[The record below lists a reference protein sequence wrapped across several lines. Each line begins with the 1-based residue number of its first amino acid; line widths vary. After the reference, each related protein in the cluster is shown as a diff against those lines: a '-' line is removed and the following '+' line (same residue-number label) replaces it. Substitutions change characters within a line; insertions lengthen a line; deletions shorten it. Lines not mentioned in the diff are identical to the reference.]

1 MIDDLVDDSKTKNNM
16 DLTYNSI
23 SGMNVDP
30 TVYLKEVITKNGKKD
45 SQFNADVK
53 IYLLTTLVI
62 IIVIYGIL
70 FAILGGGSQ
79 GQGLGASGS
88 GSGSSSA
95 GSVGLKFFEVML
107 WSVFIMLI
115 ILNGFQYFFNVN
127 LTTRFINF
135 FTEKP
140 KLEIT
145 MDVPEDEPV
154 QELKIKREV
163 FNIPDNTYTYDDAKA
178 VCAAYGAD
186 LATYDQIET
195 AYKEGGEWCNYGWS
209 DKQMALFPTQKATWD
224 KLQKIKGHEHDC
236 GRPGINGGFIDNK
249 NIQFGVNCYGYKPLI
264 TAAETDKMQH
274 APIYPQSMS
283 DIEHQKRVD
292 YWKKR
297 IPEILLS
304 PFNRSS
310 WSII

>member
-1 MIDDLVDDSKTKNNM
+1 M

-30 TVYLKEVITKNGKKD
+30 TVYLKEVTAKNGKQY
-45 SQFNADVK
+45 SELRADTKV
-53 IYLLTTLVI
+53 YLLITLVVV
-62 IIVIYGIL
+62 IVIYGIL

-79 GQGLGASGS
+79 SQGQDASGS
-88 GSGSSSA
+88 FSYI
-95 GSVGLKFFEVML
+95 GLKFFEVML
-107 WSVFIMLI
+107 WSVFIILI

-135 FTEKP
+135 FTENP

-154 QELKIKREV
+154 QEMKIKKEV
-163 FNIPDNTYTYDDAKA
+163 FNIPDNVYTYDNAKA
-178 VCAAYGAD
+178 ICQAYGAE
-186 LATYDQIET
+186 LANYDQVEN
-195 AYKEGGEWCNYGWS
+195 AYKAGGEWCNYGWS
-209 DKQMALFPTQKATWD
+209 DKQMALFPTQKKTWD

-264 TAAETDKMQH
+264 TAAETDRMQYS
-274 APIYPQSMS
+274 AIFPQSMK
-283 DIEHQKRVD
+283 DIEHQKLVD

>member
-1 MIDDLVDDSKTKNNM
+1 M

-30 TVYLKEVITKNGKKD
+30 TVYLKEVMTKNGKQQNE
-45 SQFNADVK
+45 SQMSVDTK
-53 IYLLTTLVI
+53 IYLLITLVI
-62 IIVIYGIL
+62 VIIIYGIF
-70 FAILGGGSQ
+70 FAFLGGGSQ
-79 GQGLGASGS
+79 SQGGQGET
-88 GSGSSSA
+88 SSVGNA
-95 GSVGLKFFEVML
+95 GLKFFEVML
-107 WSVFIMLI
+107 WSIFIVLI

-135 FTEKP
+135 FTDKP
-140 KLEIT
+140 KLEIV

-178 VCAAYGAD
+178 VCAAYGAQ
-186 LATYDQIET
+186 LASYDQIEN
-195 AYKEGGEWCNYGWS
+195 AYKSGGEWCNYGWS
-209 DKQMALFPTQKATWD
+209 DKQMALFPTQKETWD

-274 APIYPQSMS
+274 APIFPQSMS

-297 IPEILLS
+297 IPEIMLS
-304 PFNRSS
+304 PFSRST

>member
-1 MIDDLVDDSKTKNNM
+1 M

-45 SQFNADVK
+45 SQLNADTK

-79 GQGLGASGS
+79 GQASGS
-88 GSGSSSA
+88 GSGSGSGSA
-95 GSVGLKFFEVML
+95 GSAGLKFFEVML

-186 LATYDQIET
+186 LANYDQIET
-195 AYKEGGEWCNYGWS
+195 AQKEGGEWCNYGWS

-249 NIQFGVNCYGYKPLI
+249 NVQFGVNCYGYKPVI

-274 APIYPQSMS
+274 APIFPQSMS

-297 IPEILLS
+297 IPEIMLS
-304 PFNRSS
+304 PFSRST

>member
-1 MIDDLVDDSKTKNNM
+1 M

-30 TVYLKEVITKNGKKD
+30 TVYLKEVITKNGKQQNE
-45 SQFNADVK
+45 SQMNVDTK
-53 IYLLTTLVI
+53 IYLLITLVVVI
-62 IIVIYGIL
+62 IIYGIF
-70 FAILGGGSQ
+70 FAFLGGASQ
-79 GQGLGASGS
+79 GQGQGQGET
-88 GSGSSSA
+88 SSIGNA
-95 GSVGLKFFEVML
+95 GLKFFEVML
-107 WSVFIMLI
+107 WSIFIVLI
-115 ILNGFQYFFNVN
+115 ILNGFQYFFDVN

-135 FTEKP
+135 FTDKP
-140 KLEIT
+140 KLEIV
-145 MDVPEDEPV
+145 MDVPQDEPV

-178 VCAAYGAD
+178 VCAAYGAQ
-186 LATYDQIET
+186 LASYDQIEN
-195 AYKEGGEWCNYGWS
+195 AYKGGGEWCNYGWS
-209 DKQMALFPTQKATWD
+209 DKQMALFQTQKETWD

-249 NIQFGVNCYGYKPLI
+249 NVQFGVNCYGYKPVI

-274 APIYPQSMS
+274 APIFPQSMS

-297 IPEILLS
+297 IPEIMLS
-304 PFNRSS
+304 PFSRST

>member
-1 MIDDLVDDSKTKNNM
+1 M

-30 TVYLKEVITKNGKKD
+30 TVYLKEVITKNGKQQNE
-45 SQFNADVK
+45 SQMNVDTK
-53 IYLLTTLVI
+53 IYLLITLVVVI
-62 IIVIYGIL
+62 IIYGIF
-70 FAILGGGSQ
+70 FAFLGGASQ
-79 GQGLGASGS
+79 GQGQGQGET
-88 GSGSSSA
+88 SSIGNA
-95 GSVGLKFFEVML
+95 GLKFFEVML
-107 WSVFIMLI
+107 WSIFIVLI
-115 ILNGFQYFFNVN
+115 ILNGFQYFFDVN

-135 FTEKP
+135 FTDKP
-140 KLEIT
+140 KLEIV

-178 VCAAYGAD
+178 VCAAYGAQ
-186 LATYDQIET
+186 LANYDQIEN
-195 AYKEGGEWCNYGWS
+195 AYKGGGEWCNYGWS
-209 DKQMALFPTQKATWD
+209 DKQMALFPTQKETWD

-249 NIQFGVNCYGYKPLI
+249 NVQFGVNCYGYKPVI

-274 APIYPQSMS
+274 APIFPQSMS

-297 IPEILLS
+297 IPEIMLS
-304 PFNRSS
+304 PFSRST

>member
-1 MIDDLVDDSKTKNNM
+1 
-16 DLTYNSI
+16 
-23 SGMNVDP
+23 MNVDP

-304 PFNRSS
+304 PFSRSS

>member
-1 MIDDLVDDSKTKNNM
+1 M

-30 TVYLKEVITKNGKKD
+30 TVYLKEVITKNGKQQQE
-45 SQFNADVK
+45 SQMSVDTK
-53 IYLLTTLVI
+53 IYLLISLVVVI
-62 IIVIYGIL
+62 IIYGIF
-70 FAILGGGSQ
+70 FAFLGGGSQ
-79 GQGLGASGS
+79 GQSQGET
-88 GSGSSSA
+88 SSVGNA
-95 GSVGLKFFEVML
+95 GLKFFEVML
-107 WSVFIMLI
+107 WSIFIFLI
-115 ILNGFQYFFNVN
+115 ILNGFQYFFDVN

-135 FTEKP
+135 FTDKP
-140 KLEIT
+140 KLEIV
-145 MDVPEDEPV
+145 MDVPQDEPV

-178 VCAAYGAD
+178 VCAAYGAQ
-186 LATYDQIET
+186 LASYDQIEN
-195 AYKEGGEWCNYGWS
+195 AYKGGGEWCNYGWS
-209 DKQMALFPTQKATWD
+209 DKQMALFPTQKETWD

-249 NIQFGVNCYGYKPLI
+249 NIQFGVNCYGYKPVI

-274 APIYPQSMS
+274 APIFPQSMS

-297 IPEILLS
+297 IPEIMLS
-304 PFNRSS
+304 PFSRST

>member
-1 MIDDLVDDSKTKNNM
+1 M
-16 DLTYNSI
+16 DLNYNSI

-30 TVYLKEVITKNGKKD
+30 TVYLKEIITKNGKQD
-45 SQFNADVK
+45 SQLKADTKV
-53 IYLLTTLVI
+53 YLLISLVVI
-62 IIVIYGIL
+62 IIIYGLL
-70 FAILGGGSQ
+70 FSFLGGGSTSIS
-79 GQGLGASGS
+79 GETPASTN
-88 GSGSSSA
+88 A
-95 GSVGLKFFEVML
+95 GLKFFEILL
-107 WSVFIMLI
+107 WSVFIVLV

-135 FTEKP
+135 FTEHP
-140 KLEIT
+140 KLEIE

-154 QELKIKREV
+154 QELKIKKEV

-178 VCAAYGAD
+178 ICAAYGAQ
-186 LATYDQIET
+186 LASYDQVEN

-209 DKQMALFPTQKATWD
+209 DKQMALFPTQKETWD

-236 GRPGINGGFIDNK
+236 GRPGINGGYIDNK

-274 APIYPQSMS
+274 TAIYPQSMK

-292 YWKKR
+292 YWRKR
-297 IPEILLS
+297 IPEIMLS
-304 PFNRSS
+304 PFSHSS

>member
-1 MIDDLVDDSKTKNNM
+1 M

-30 TVYLKEVITKNGKKD
+30 TVYLKEVMTKNGKQQNE
-45 SQFNADVK
+45 SQMSVDTK
-53 IYLLTTLVI
+53 IYLLITLVI
-62 IIVIYGIL
+62 VIIIYGIF
-70 FAILGGGSQ
+70 FAFLGRGSQ
-79 GQGLGASGS
+79 GQGET
-88 GSGSSSA
+88 SSVGNA
-95 GSVGLKFFEVML
+95 GLKFFEVML
-107 WSVFIMLI
+107 WSIFIVLI

-135 FTEKP
+135 FTDKP
-140 KLEIT
+140 KLEIV

-178 VCAAYGAD
+178 VCEAYGAQ
-186 LATYDQIET
+186 LASYDQIEN
-195 AYKEGGEWCNYGWS
+195 AYKNGGEWCNYGWS
-209 DKQMALFPTQKATWD
+209 DKQMALFPTQKETWD

-249 NIQFGVNCYGYKPLI
+249 NVQFGVNCYGYKPVI

-274 APIYPQSMS
+274 APIFPQSMS

-297 IPEILLS
+297 IPEIMLS
-304 PFNRSS
+304 PFSRST

>member
-1 MIDDLVDDSKTKNNM
+1 M

-30 TVYLKEVITKNGKKD
+30 TVYLKEVITKNGKQQNE
-45 SQFNADVK
+45 SQMNVDTK
-53 IYLLTTLVI
+53 IYLLITLVVVI
-62 IIVIYGIL
+62 IIYGIF
-70 FAILGGGSQ
+70 FAFLGGASQ
-79 GQGLGASGS
+79 GQGETSYIGNA
-88 GSGSSSA
+88 
-95 GSVGLKFFEVML
+95 GLKFFELML
-107 WSVFIMLI
+107 WSIFIVLI

-135 FTEKP
+135 FTDKP
-140 KLEIT
+140 KLEIV
-145 MDVPEDEPV
+145 MDVPQDEPV

-178 VCAAYGAD
+178 VCAAYGAQ
-186 LATYDQIET
+186 LASYDQIEN
-195 AYKEGGEWCNYGWS
+195 AYKSGGEWCNYGWS
-209 DKQMALFPTQKATWD
+209 DKQMALFPTQKETWD

-249 NIQFGVNCYGYKPLI
+249 NVQFGVNCYGYKPVI

-274 APIYPQSMS
+274 APIFPQSMS

-297 IPEILLS
+297 IPEIMLS
-304 PFNRSS
+304 PFSRST

>member
-1 MIDDLVDDSKTKNNM
+1 M

-30 TVYLKEVITKNGKKD
+30 TVYLKEVVIKNGKQQNERQMNVD
-45 SQFNADVK
+45 TK
-53 IYLLTTLVI
+53 IYLLITLVVVI
-62 IIVIYGIL
+62 IIYGIF
-70 FAILGGGSQ
+70 FAFLGGGSQ
-79 GQGLGASGS
+79 GQGQGETSSLGNA
-88 GSGSSSA
+88 
-95 GSVGLKFFEVML
+95 GLKFFEVML
-107 WSVFIMLI
+107 WSIFIVLI
-115 ILNGFQYFFNVN
+115 ILNGFQYFFDVN

-135 FTEKP
+135 FTDKP
-140 KLEIT
+140 KLEIV

-178 VCAAYGAD
+178 VCAAYGAQ
-186 LATYDQIET
+186 LANYDQIEN
-195 AYKEGGEWCNYGWS
+195 AYKGGGEWCNYGWS
-209 DKQMALFPTQKATWD
+209 DKQMALFPTQKETWD

-249 NIQFGVNCYGYKPLI
+249 NVQFGVNCYGYKPVI
-264 TAAETDKMQH
+264 TAAETDRMQH
-274 APIYPQSMS
+274 APIFPQSMR

-297 IPEILLS
+297 IPEIMLS
-304 PFNRSS
+304 PFSRSN

>member
-1 MIDDLVDDSKTKNNM
+1 M

-23 SGMNVDP
+23 SGMNIDP
-30 TVYLKEVITKNGKKD
+30 TVYLKDVITKNGRQEQD
-45 SQFNADVK
+45 SELRADTK
-53 IYLLTTLVI
+53 IYLLITLVV

-79 GQGLGASGS
+79 TQGQGQGAS
-88 GSGSSSA
+88 SSTTN
-95 GSVGLKFFEVML
+95 VGLKFFEVML
-107 WSVFIMLI
+107 WSVFIVLI
-115 ILNGFQYFFNVN
+115 LLNGFQYFFNVN

-154 QELKIKREV
+154 QELKIKKEV

-178 VCAAYGAD
+178 VCAAYGAE
-186 LATYDQIET
+186 LANYDQVEN
-195 AYKEGGEWCNYGWS
+195 AYKGGGEWCNYGWS
-209 DKQMALFPTQKATWD
+209 DKQMALFPTQKETWD

-264 TAAETDKMQH
+264 TAAETDRMQH
-274 APIYPQSMS
+274 APIFPQSMR

-297 IPEILLS
+297 IPEIMLS
-304 PFNRSS
+304 PFSRSS

>member
-1 MIDDLVDDSKTKNNM
+1 M

-30 TVYLKEVITKNGKKD
+30 TVYLKEVMTKNGKQQQE
-45 SQFNADVK
+45 SQMSVDTK
-53 IYLLTTLVI
+53 IYLLITLVVVI
-62 IIVIYGIL
+62 IIYGIF
-70 FAILGGGSQ
+70 FAFLGRGSQ
-79 GQGLGASGS
+79 VQGEGET
-88 GSGSSSA
+88 SSVGNA
-95 GSVGLKFFEVML
+95 GLKFFEVML
-107 WSVFIMLI
+107 WSIFIVLI
-115 ILNGFQYFFNVN
+115 ILNGFQFFFDVN
-127 LTTRFINF
+127 LTTRFINYF
-135 FTEKP
+135 SDKP
-140 KLEIT
+140 KLEIV

-178 VCAAYGAD
+178 VCAAYGAQ
-186 LATYDQIET
+186 LANYDQIEN
-195 AYKEGGEWCNYGWS
+195 AYKGGGEWCNYGWS
-209 DKQMALFPTQKATWD
+209 DKQMALFPTQKETWD
-224 KLQKIKGHEHDC
+224 KLQKVKGHEHDC

-249 NIQFGVNCYGYKPLI
+249 NIQFGVNCYGYKPII

-274 APIYPQSMS
+274 APIFPQSMS

-297 IPEILLS
+297 IPEIMLS
-304 PFNRSS
+304 PFSRST

>member
-1 MIDDLVDDSKTKNNM
+1 M

-30 TVYLKEVITKNGKKD
+30 TVYLKEVMTKNGKQQNE
-45 SQFNADVK
+45 SQMSVDTK
-53 IYLLTTLVI
+53 IYLLISLVVVI
-62 IIVIYGIL
+62 IIYGIF
-70 FAILGGGSQ
+70 FAFLGGASQ
-79 GQGLGASGS
+79 GQGQGET
-88 GSGSSSA
+88 SSVGNA
-95 GSVGLKFFEVML
+95 GLKFFEVML
-107 WSVFIMLI
+107 WSIFIVLI
-115 ILNGFQYFFNVN
+115 ILNGFQYFFDVN

-135 FTEKP
+135 FTDKP
-140 KLEIT
+140 KLEIV
-145 MDVPEDEPV
+145 MDVPQDEPV

-178 VCAAYGAD
+178 VCAAYGAQ
-186 LATYDQIET
+186 LASYDQIEN
-195 AYKEGGEWCNYGWS
+195 AYKGGGEWCNYGWS
-209 DKQMALFPTQKATWD
+209 DKQMALFPTQKETWD

-249 NIQFGVNCYGYKPLI
+249 NVQFGVNCYGYKPII

-274 APIYPQSMS
+274 APIFPQSMS

-297 IPEILLS
+297 IPEIMLS
-304 PFNRSS
+304 PFSRST
-310 WSII
+310 WSIAF

>member
-1 MIDDLVDDSKTKNNM
+1 M

-304 PFNRSS
+304 PFSRSS

>member
-1 MIDDLVDDSKTKNNM
+1 M

-30 TVYLKEVITKNGKKD
+30 TVYLKEVITKNGKQQNE
-45 SQFNADVK
+45 SQMNVDTK
-53 IYLLTTLVI
+53 IYLLITLVVVI
-62 IIVIYGIL
+62 IIYGIF
-70 FAILGGGSQ
+70 FAFLGGASQ
-79 GQGLGASGS
+79 GQGQGQGET
-88 GSGSSSA
+88 SSIGNA
-95 GSVGLKFFEVML
+95 GLKFFEVML
-107 WSVFIMLI
+107 WSIFIVLI
-115 ILNGFQYFFNVN
+115 ILNGFQYFFDVN

-135 FTEKP
+135 FTDKP
-140 KLEIT
+140 KLEIV
-145 MDVPEDEPV
+145 MDVPQDEPV

-178 VCAAYGAD
+178 VCAAYGAQ
-186 LATYDQIET
+186 LASYDQIEN
-195 AYKEGGEWCNYGWS
+195 AYKGGGEWCNYGWS
-209 DKQMALFPTQKATWD
+209 DKQMALFPTQKETWD

-249 NIQFGVNCYGYKPLI
+249 NVQFGVNCYGYKPVI

-274 APIYPQSMS
+274 APIFPQSMS

-297 IPEILLS
+297 IPEIMLS
-304 PFNRSS
+304 PFSRST

>member
-1 MIDDLVDDSKTKNNM
+1 M

-30 TVYLKEVITKNGKKD
+30 TVYLKEVITKNGKQQNE
-45 SQFNADVK
+45 SQMNVDTK
-53 IYLLTTLVI
+53 IYLLITLVVVI
-62 IIVIYGIL
+62 IIYGIF
-70 FAILGGGSQ
+70 FAFLGGGSQ
-79 GQGLGASGS
+79 GQGQGQGET
-88 GSGSSSA
+88 SSFGNA
-95 GSVGLKFFEVML
+95 GLKFFELML
-107 WSVFIMLI
+107 WSIFIVLI
-115 ILNGFQYFFNVN
+115 ILNGFQYFFDVN

-135 FTEKP
+135 FTDKP
-140 KLEIT
+140 KLEIV

-178 VCAAYGAD
+178 VCAAYGAQ
-186 LATYDQIET
+186 LASYDQVEN
-195 AYKEGGEWCNYGWS
+195 AYKGGGEWCNYGWS
-209 DKQMALFPTQKATWD
+209 DKQMALFPTQKETWD

-249 NIQFGVNCYGYKPLI
+249 NVQFGVNCYGYKPVI

-274 APIYPQSMS
+274 APIFPQSMS

-297 IPEILLS
+297 IPEIMLS
-304 PFNRSS
+304 PFSRST

>member
-1 MIDDLVDDSKTKNNM
+1 M

-30 TVYLKEVITKNGKKD
+30 TVYLKEVMTKNGKQQNE
-45 SQFNADVK
+45 SQMNVDTK
-53 IYLLTTLVI
+53 IYLLITLVVV
-62 IIVIYGIL
+62 IVIYGIF
-70 FAILGGGSQ
+70 FAFLGGGSQ
-79 GQGLGASGS
+79 GQGQGQGET
-88 GSGSSSA
+88 SSVGNA
-95 GSVGLKFFEVML
+95 GLKFFEVML
-107 WSVFIMLI
+107 WSIFIVLI
-115 ILNGFQYFFNVN
+115 ILNGFQYFFDVN

-135 FTEKP
+135 FTDKP
-140 KLEIT
+140 KLEIV

-178 VCAAYGAD
+178 VCAAYGAQ
-186 LATYDQIET
+186 LASYDQVEN
-195 AYKEGGEWCNYGWS
+195 AYKGGGEWCNYGWS
-209 DKQMALFPTQKATWD
+209 DKQMALFPTQKETWD

-249 NIQFGVNCYGYKPLI
+249 NVQFGVNCYGYKPVI

-274 APIYPQSMS
+274 APIFPQSMS

-297 IPEILLS
+297 IPEIMLS
-304 PFNRSS
+304 PFSRST

>member
-1 MIDDLVDDSKTKNNM
+1 M

-30 TVYLKEVITKNGKKD
+30 TVYLKEVITKDGKQD
-45 SQFNADVK
+45 SELRADTK
-53 IYLLTTLVI
+53 IYLLITLVV

-70 FAILGGGSQ
+70 FAILGGGGTSQ
-79 GQGLGASGS
+79 GEGSSASGS
-88 GSGSSSA
+88 A
-95 GSVGLKFFEVML
+95 TNIGLKFFEVML
-107 WSVFIMLI
+107 WSVFIVLI
-115 ILNGFQYFFNVN
+115 LLNGFQYFFNVN

-154 QELKIKREV
+154 QELKIKKEV

-186 LATYDQIET
+186 LANYDQIEN
-195 AYKEGGEWCNYGWS
+195 AYKSGGEWCNYGWS
-209 DKQMALFPTQKATWD
+209 DKQMALFPTQKETWD

-264 TAAETDKMQH
+264 TAAETDRMQS
-274 APIYPQSMS
+274 APIFPQSMK

-297 IPEILLS
+297 IPEIMLS
-304 PFNRSS
+304 PFSRSS